1 MCAVSTIRNVTVCL
15 GLTIGLG
22 GAGSPAALAQQSLPR
37 EDLLALEQA
46 LAQLN
51 FDPGKIDGTV
61 DEQTRSAVRLY
72 QEFAALEPNG
82 EITKSLIAEVRSVA
96 ESFKDLRGAP
106 APAESANAAPPAAAN
121 PPQEPAQA
129 PEPKQEPPAAP
140 EPKVAEPEP
149 NPEQPAQAAAAPEP
163 KPAAPEAKPEAPAQ
177 AATPAPAEPQ
187 VHAEA
192 QPQLQAAPPAEA
204 EPKAETP
211 VAEAKPA
218 PDKAPEETKQAA
230 PSPPAT
236 SPPAISPPAAATAQ
250 ASAQEPS
257 AAKPEAAA
265 KPPAS
270 GYDVGGLLSRLKA
283 GSDAAASPAQP
294 DGLGAGQVA
303 RLPDQAAE
311 PRAPA
316 IIEFGG
322 DGYGALRAGYLAA
335 QSGDLERAVRLYTEA
350 LESQKLTLD
359 HAAGAHYNRAN
370 AYFYLGNFDKAIDDY
385 AAAIGNKPGFA
396 NAYYNRGFAFQAKGD
411 ERQAIENF
419 HRARDLGLQRLG
431 VRAPDVPP
439 PLQ

>member
-1 MCAVSTIRNVTVCL
+1 MCAVSTIRSLVACL
-15 GLTIGLG
+15 GLTFGLS
-22 GAGSPAALAQQSLPR
+22 GAGSSAALAEQALPR

-61 DEQTRSAVRLY
+61 DDQTRAAVRLY
-72 QEFAALEPNG
+72 QEFAALEPDG
-82 EITKSLIAEVRSVA
+82 EITQSLISEIRSVA

-106 APAESANAAPPAAAN
+106 APAESASTAPSPPPAPPVAVG
-121 PPQEPAQA
+121 PPQAPALA
-129 PEPKQEPPAAP
+129 PEPKQETAAAP
-140 EPKVAEPEP
+140 EP
-149 NPEQPAQAAAAPEP
+149 QAAAPEP
-163 KPAAPEAKPEAPAQ
+163 KPAPPAQ
-177 AATPAPAEPQ
+177 AAVPAPAVSPAKPPVQ
-187 VHAEA
+187 AEA
-192 QPQLQAAPPAEA
+192 KPQPQPQPEAAPPAKA
-204 EPKAETP
+204 EPKTESP

-218 PDKAPEETKQAA
+218 PAKAPPASKQAA
-230 PSPPAT
+230 ANPPAET
-236 SPPAISPPAAATAQ
+236 TPQ
-250 ASAQEPS
+250 ASAQEPP
-257 AAKPEAAA
+257 AAKPEAPAT
-265 KPPAS
+265 PPAS

-283 GSDAAASPAQP
+283 GGDTATPPAQP
-294 DGLGAGQVA
+294 NGLGTAQVA
-303 RLPDQAAE
+303 RLPDQGTE
-311 PRAPA
+311 SRAPA
-316 IIEFGG
+316 VAEFGG

-335 QSGDLERAVRLYTEA
+335 QSGDLERAIRLYTEA

-370 AYFYLGNFDKAIDDY
+370 AFFYLGDFDKAIDDY

-411 ERQAIENF
+411 QRQAIENF